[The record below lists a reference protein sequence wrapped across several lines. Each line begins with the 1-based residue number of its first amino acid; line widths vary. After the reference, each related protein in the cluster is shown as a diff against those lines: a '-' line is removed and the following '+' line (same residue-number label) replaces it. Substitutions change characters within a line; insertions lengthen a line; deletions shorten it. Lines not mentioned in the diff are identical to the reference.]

1 MWQSLLRDSSRL
13 AVGLRTLLLLRFFPR
28 VLSRFMMSNDAAGA
42 GTKHTV
48 MSGIV
53 TSNGADRSALEA
65 TCRLDGGRGP
75 TPGD

>member
-1 MWQSLLRDSSRL
+1 MWQSLLRGSSRL

-28 VLSRFMMSNDAAGA
+28 VLSRFMMPNDAAGA

-53 TSNGADRSALEA
+53 TSNGADRSALKA
-65 TCRLDGGRGP
+65 TCRLDGGHGP
-75 TPGD
+75 TRGD

>member
-1 MWQSLLRDSSRL
+1 MGQSLLRGSSRL
-13 AVGLRTLLLLRFFPR
+13 AVGLRTLLLLCFFPR
-28 VLSRFMMSNDAAGA
+28 VLTRFMMPNDAAGA

-65 TCRLDGGRGP
+65 TCRLDADRVPTRG
-75 TPGD
+75 D